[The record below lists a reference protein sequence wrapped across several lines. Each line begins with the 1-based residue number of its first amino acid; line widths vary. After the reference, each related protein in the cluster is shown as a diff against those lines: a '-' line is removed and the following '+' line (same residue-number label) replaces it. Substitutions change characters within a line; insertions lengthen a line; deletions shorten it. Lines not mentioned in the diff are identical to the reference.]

1 MNFGIYP
8 QGIYPQLAITAITV
22 SGTEIGDLGSAG
34 ERFVDNKRIEGT
46 ISEMVESALLFC
58 KRNMKVK
65 TIIDPATGL
74 RKGPYR
80 ISNECSQGSNFKCS
94 DP

>member
-1 MNFGIYP
+1 
-8 QGIYPQLAITAITV
+8 
-22 SGTEIGDLGSAG
+22 
-34 ERFVDNKRIEGT
+34 
-46 ISEMVESALLFC
+46 MVESALLFC

-74 RKGPYR
+74 RKDRTEYPMNAVR
-80 ISNECSQGSNFKCS
+80 EAIFKCS